1 MRIVATESGSTYWF
15 EKNRV
20 KRTNNGYSK
29 RGDDEWQKLVNDPR
43 IEVGQ
48 PMVLMLMSLA
58 KYGVDDWAT
67 PADDV
72 SRFTTRHTTPVTA
85 ISELAE

>member
-1 MRIVATESGSTYWF
+1 MLIVATESGSAYVF
-15 EKNRV
+15 DRKRV
-20 KRTNNGYSK
+20 QRINDSHSK
-29 RGDDEWQKLVNDPR
+29 RGDNEWQNLVNDPH

-48 PMVLMLMSLA
+48 PMVLMMESLA

-72 SRFTTRHTTPVTA
+72 SRFTTRHTTVVTA
-85 ISELAE
+85 ITEL